1 MPVSIRK
8 TEPTIGWMG
17 TPTMPSTFERATE
30 YLLDQGST
38 DQVVQDYADYFRS
51 YTGRHFEEFISRSD
65 PTRFTSEDLAAL
77 SCLGVELKG
86 GAVAELLVTRADEL
100 NELLNAPDM
109 PDTTAA
115 RRPVATAV
123 IAAHSDRKSVV
134 EGKSVSDLVDLG
146 GR

>member
-77 SCLGVELKG
+77 TCLVVQLKG
-86 GAVAELLVTRADEL
+86 VAVYIGRAHVLTPFTNALLF
-100 NELLNAPDM
+100 
-109 PDTTAA
+109 
-115 RRPVATAV
+115 
-123 IAAHSDRKSVV
+123 
-134 EGKSVSDLVDLG
+134 
-146 GR
+146 